1 MKKRAAV
8 APERGE
14 GIEEAPDPDAD
25 ADGLVYE
32 PPLRASS
39 QLPFDVTARE
49 LRRPR
54 EQAVAVAVERVLKRL
69 GVEASPWLERLAG
82 EWTSVAGAATAA
94 KCRPGKFHNGILYV
108 YVRNSVD
115 LFNIR
120 RDQLPALER
129 AVRAFAGDVPVRQV
143 RLMIG

>member
-1 MKKRAAV
+1 MARSKQEAAEGGDDGSAAV
-8 APERGE
+8 
-14 GIEEAPDPDAD
+14 EEDLEA
-25 ADGLVYE
+25 LSYE
-32 PPLRASS
+32 PPLKASS
-39 QLPFDVTARE
+39 QLPYDITARE

-54 EQAVAVAVERVLKRL
+54 EQAVAVAVERLLRRL
-69 GVEASPWLERLAG
+69 GIEASPWLERLAA
-82 EWTSVAGAATAA
+82 EWPSVAGAATAA

-120 RDQLPALER
+120 RNDLPALER
-129 AVRAFAGDVPVRQV
+129 AVRTFAGDVPVRQV